1 MFLIISAACLSL
13 SVLFLY
19 AALVGTRARKRT
31 VLSGDFAIGSVYIP
45 AVIGFGAM
53 GLAFLAEPLQASGRT
68 ALTWEHVV
76 WSLGILAGAGSLSV
90 VVHRKLKK
98 LPELAESAVVMETAQ
113 AAGHGF
119 EPPDEGKA
127 A

>member
-1 MFLIISAACLSL
+1 MFLITSAACFSFC
-13 SVLFLY
+13 VLFFY
-19 AALVGTRARKRT
+19 AALVGTKARKRT
-31 VLSGDFAIGSVYIP
+31 VLTGDFAIGSVYIP

-53 GLAFLAEPLQASGRT
+53 GLAFLVSPFKASGST
-68 ALTWEHVV
+68 ALTWEEVV
-76 WSLGILAGAGSLSV
+76 LSLGILAGAGMLSV

-98 LPELAESAVVMETAQ
+98 LPELAESAVVMRTAQ